1 MQKVNLG
8 RVETTTESAPLGS
21 RMEANHLRF
30 TIGDLVF
37 DVRRAECVAVLRDG
51 ANGPELR
58 WELDVHG
65 EGPGPDGSI
74 WRPRATTSNGGLRTP
89 VACGRMLTTVTWR
102 GQSDSD
108 EEGRIG
114 SFYVHEHGH
123 FRNSDISIARC
134 GVSWN
139 IDWSGECDVN
149 WSPQYRGRN
158 FAIRAAAVAVL
169 DIEAGSIDEARR
181 LVARELDLS
190 QFDMS
195 AVTKSRHHGRLR
207 VRFVNT

>member
-1 MQKVNLG
+1 
-8 RVETTTESAPLGS
+8 
-21 RMEANHLRF
+21 MERHPVTFA
-30 TIGDLVF
+30 IGDLAF
-37 DVRRAECVAVLRDG
+37 ALRHAECVAVLREG

-65 EGPGPDGSI
+65 EGPGLDGSI
-74 WRPRATTSNGGLRTP
+74 WRPRATTTNGGLRTP
-89 VACGRMLTTVTWR
+89 VACGRVLTALTWR
-102 GQSDSD
+102 GQSDRD
-108 EEGRIG
+108 EESWIG

-149 WSPQYRGRN
+149 WSPQYRRRN
-158 FAIRAAAVAVL
+158 FAIRAVADAVL
-169 DIEAGSIDEARR
+169 DVEAGSIDEAHR